1 MKGGTRK
8 RGKTWS
14 YYFDMGSVDGKRQK
28 KEKGGFATKKE
39 AEAALAAA
47 LNQYNNAGQ
56 VFTPSKITV
65 ADYMDQW
72 FNLYCIP
79 NQKYSTQRK
88 HYFFIKKHIKPA
100 LGKYQLKTLS
110 SVTIQEFAVSLHSKG
125 LARGSITQILGTL
138 HSSLSYAVEP
148 LHYLATSPF
157 QGIRI
162 PKNSRP
168 PRKRIV
174 LSLED
179 WQHIIDLFPAGNRYH
194 IPMMIGFYCGL
205 RIGEVCGLTWDNID
219 FEKQTITVDHQI
231 SIQEDSPGG
240 GCSWYISEP
249 KTPQSVRTI
258 PFGKTL
264 LRVLKTEFRTQ
275 LKNEMEAGGNY
286 LIQMIDMRTNEQ
298 GNQLKKIISCP
309 KKTALDFPRIRLVC
323 INQKGNH
330 TTPHNF
336 VYCASTIRKELG
348 IDFDFHTLRHTHA
361 TILIES
367 GANIKNVQTRLGHAD
382 IQTTLQIYVHD
393 TEEMGV
399 QSVEL
404 FEKATSQKT
413 S

>member
-1 MKGGTRK
+1 MNGGTRN

-14 YYFDMGSVDGKRQK
+14 YYFDMGSVGGKRQK

-88 HYFFIKKHIKPA
+88 HYFFIKKHIKPN
-100 LGKYQLKTLS
+100 LGKYQLRALS
-110 SVTIQEFAVSLHSKG
+110 SVTIQEFAISLHSKG
-125 LARGSITQILGTL
+125 LARGSIEQILGTL
-138 HSSLSYAVEP
+138 RSALSYAVKP

-157 QGIRI
+157 QGIQI

-179 WQHIIDLFPAGNRYH
+179 WQRIIDLFPAGNRYH

-205 RIGEVCGLTWDNID
+205 RISEVCGLTWDNID

-231 SIQEDSPGG
+231 SIHEDFPGG

-286 LIQMIDMRTNEQ
+286 LIQINKETS
-298 GNQLKKIISCP
+298 LKRLYHVP
-309 KKTALDFPRIRLVC
+309 KR
-323 INQKGNH
+323 
-330 TTPHNF
+330 PHWT
-336 VYCASTIRKELG
+336 SHG
-348 IDFDFHTLRHTHA
+348 
-361 TILIES
+361 S
-367 GANIKNVQTRLGHAD
+367 GW
-382 IQTTLQIYVHD
+382 YV
-393 TEEMGV
+393 
-399 QSVEL
+399 
-404 FEKATSQKT
+404 
-413 S
+413 